1 MLTVFFIY
9 KRVLFNSC
17 KNINFMVYYLL
28 DRGGVMRKKNNPL
41 IFWGI
46 IILLFIFYAYS
57 DNSGESV
64 TDKLVS
70 RDTFRILAS
79 VSVSSMDDTIIS
91 YGRKEGFD
99 VTIDHYGDLE
109 IVDILNDNPKE
120 YDAVWISNS
129 IWLYMLDNSY
139 LATDSKSISISPV
152 VMAVTKSKAEEL
164 GFVGRDIYNSDILNA
179 IRDGKLNYVMA
190 SVTKTN
196 TGATA
201 YFNFLN
207 SLAGNPEVLT
217 SDMIKNEELGNQ
229 LKTFFSGVERVSG
242 DEDYLTD
249 MFLKGDYN
257 AMIHYESSLIKL
269 NKELVKK
276 GKEPLYLLYPVDG
289 VSVNDMPFA
298 YINNDSNDTV
308 TKNRFSKLQSYL
320 RSDKAI
326 KKMESLGYRSWYGGV
341 KSDTDK
347 KIFNPEWGI
356 DTSKYLK
363 DMKYPS
369 KKVMTE
375 AINLYIEKF
384 RKPTHVVFCLD
395 ISGSMYGEGLKELKD
410 AMNYILDFES
420 ASKDKLQFSDNDK
433 ISVITFNHEV
443 AKVYDTKLGNETNEV
458 IENINELEA
467 NGGTDIYDPSIEAL
481 KILSKEDGDYT
492 KTVILMTDGQSN
504 GGSFYDLKKYYEK
517 NKIKIPVYSIM
528 FGASDEY
535 ELSRIAD
542 LTNGKVFDGK
552 SGLKKAFSEVRSYN

>member
-1 MLTVFFIY
+1 
-9 KRVLFNSC
+9 
-17 KNINFMVYYLL
+17 MVYYLI
-28 DRGGVMRKKNNPL
+28 DRGDAMRKKNNPL
-41 IFWGI
+41 IFWGV

-70 RDTFRILAS
+70 KDTFRILAS
-79 VSVSSMDDTIIS
+79 VSVSSMDDAIIS
-91 YGRKEGFD
+91 YGKREGFD
-99 VTIDHYGDLE
+99 VEIDHYGDLE
-109 IVDILNDNPKE
+109 IVDILNDNPKD

-164 GFVGRDIYNSDILNA
+164 GFVGRDIYNRDILNA

-217 SDMIKNEELGNQ
+217 IEMIRNEELGNQ

-249 MFLKGDYN
+249 MYLKGDYN
-257 AMIHYESSLIKL
+257 AMIHYESSLIEL

-298 YINNDSNDTV
+298 YINNDSNDVV

-395 ISGSMYGEGLKELKD
+395 VSGSMYGDGLRELKD
-410 AMNYILDFES
+410 AMRYILDFES

-443 AKVYDTKLGNETNEV
+443 SKIYDTKLGNETNEV
-458 IENINELEA
+458 ISNIDELEA

-481 KILSKEDGDYT
+481 KLLSKEDGDYT

-517 NKIKIPVYSIM
+517 NRIKIPIYSIM